1 MRALI
6 GVLAFAFGALAVV
19 AVAIGAAW
27 GGYYVLRDTA
37 GLFKEAALLAR
48 DTAKK
53 H

>member
-1 MRALI
+1 
-6 GVLAFAFGALAVV
+6 
-19 AVAIGAAW
+19 
-27 GGYYVLRDTA
+27 VLRDTA

>member
-1 MRALI
+1 MLALI

-27 GGYYVLRDTA
+27 GSCYVLRDMV